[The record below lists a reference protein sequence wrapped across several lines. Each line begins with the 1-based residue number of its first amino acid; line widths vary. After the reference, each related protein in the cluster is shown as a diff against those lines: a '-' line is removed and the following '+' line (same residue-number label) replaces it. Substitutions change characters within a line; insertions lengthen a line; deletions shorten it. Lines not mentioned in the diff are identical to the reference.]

1 MQKRI
6 FEGIAVDDESTINT
20 LDESF
25 YMNSM
30 PTIEDP
36 DELESKLKAAQ
47 VTANDLRLKI
57 EKIKD
62 STDLENKIMFEQSQV
77 KDLN

>member
-6 FEGIAVDDESTINT
+6 FEGIAADDESTINT

>member
-1 MQKRI
+1 
-6 FEGIAVDDESTINT
+6 
-20 LDESF
+20 
-25 YMNSM
+25 MNSM